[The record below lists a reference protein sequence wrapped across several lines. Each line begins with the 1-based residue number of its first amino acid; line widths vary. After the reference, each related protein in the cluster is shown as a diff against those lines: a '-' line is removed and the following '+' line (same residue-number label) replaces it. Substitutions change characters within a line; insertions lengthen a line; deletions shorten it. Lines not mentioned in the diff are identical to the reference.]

1 MNMELIT
8 IICSFTTVIL
18 FILITWSV
26 AKDYVKINQETNRLT
41 EKTINLNTDL
51 NIDTLDSILSR
62 IITDSINEFL
72 VTKGHVEGTYISNE
86 TEKDIM
92 TFVIDNIT
100 TRMSNVI
107 YDRMKVFYREDA
119 IPDVIAKKVYMQVVL
134 FVAQNNVTKQQKN
147 K

>member
-8 IICSFTTVIL
+8 ITCSFTAVIL
-18 FILITWSV
+18 FIWSV
-26 AKDYVKINQETNRLT
+26 GKDYVKIKETNRRT

-72 VTKGHVEGTYISNE
+72 VTKGHVDGTYISNE

-134 FVAQNNVTKQQKN
+134 FVAQNNVAKQQKN

>member
-8 IICSFTTVIL
+8 IICSFTAVIL

-72 VTKGHVEGTYISNE
+72 VTKGHVDGTYISNE
-86 TEKDIM
+86 IEKDIM

-134 FVAQNNVTKQQKN
+134 FVAQNNVAKQQK